1 MTPETASTTAKIE
14 AGAPKKPSI
23 EFRNV
28 IKIYPQGLRNVTAL
42 DGVTVSISRGEF
54 VSIMGPS
61 GSGKSTLLHLAGGL
75 DLPTS
80 GEVVLD
86 GQATFSLSDNDLT
99 LLRRN
104 KIGFVFQFFNLIPTL
119 TIVENA
125 SLPALIGGE
134 AKEKVRARAEGLL
147 SRVGLKSRLDHYPEE
162 LSGGEMQ
169 RVAIVRSLIND
180 PPILLADEPTGNLD
194 SATGEEILALLK
206 ELSNDRTVVMV
217 THDPR
222 AAAHASRTIMI
233 RDGKVVEG

>member
-1 MTPETASTTAKIE
+1 MMTAEEPSAVSQTKSN
-14 AGAPKKPSI
+14 PSSRPSI

-42 DGVTVSISRGEF
+42 DGVSVSITRGEF

-86 GQATFSLSDNDLT
+86 GQATFSLSDDDLT

-147 SRVGLKSRLDHYPEE
+147 S
-162 LSGGEMQ
+162 
-169 RVAIVRSLIND
+169 
-180 PPILLADEPTGNLD
+180 
-194 SATGEEILALLK
+194 
-206 ELSNDRTVVMV
+206 
-217 THDPR
+217 
-222 AAAHASRTIMI
+222 
-233 RDGKVVEG
+233 